1 MRSWKYAKNAKAG
14 ETRFASLGCA
24 AVPGGWCHSFH
35 LAKWGICSVADSC
48 RKSCVGEAC
57 AANIGPDVRMVLNP
71 YSSYEEMI
79 TICRMVLEK
88 DPRVV
93 CQRDGFKLTPL
104 EPHLP
109 WLLMCT
115 LQKPF
120 TRQQPDAMV
129 GQSR

>member
-1 MRSWKYAKNAKAG
+1 
-14 ETRFASLGCA
+14 
-24 AVPGGWCHSFH
+24 
-35 LAKWGICSVADSC
+35 
-48 RKSCVGEAC
+48 
-57 AANIGPDVRMVLNP
+57 MVLNP

-104 EPHLP
+104 EPHLL

-120 TRQQPDAMV
+120 TRQQPDAIV
-129 GQSR
+129 GQSRWQVGSKTVLHSGETVAR